1 MPSTKS
7 AAPRPASTLADATA
21 KTRSLIEDLQSRLT
35 GEGGG
40 SGPERPRH
48 APRRESAAAKESAP
62 KNLTPKE
69 AGAKNETEEDLE
81 RQLQAYFDSVNES
94 ARSAPATSTSTLTSV
109 PADIRAR
116 VIEGVVE
123 RILAEWSHPEQ
134 GGAAGA
140 ALRREVVERLTDRVL
155 EMLHRIAAED
165 KQEALAHAAAS
176 A

>member
-7 AAPRPASTLADATA
+7 TAARPASTLADATA
-21 KTRSLIEDLQSRLT
+21 KTRSLIEDLQARLI
-35 GEGGG
+35 GEGGS

-48 APRRESAAAKESAP
+48 APRRESGAAKESAP
-62 KNLTPKE
+62 EDLVPKD
-69 AGAKNETEEDLE
+69 AAARNETEEDLD

-94 ARSAPATSTSTLTSV
+94 SRSVPATATSTLTSV

-134 GGAAGA
+134 GGAAAA

-155 EMLHRIAAED
+155 EILHRIAA
-165 KQEALAHAAAS
+165 QEKHEVAAHAAAS